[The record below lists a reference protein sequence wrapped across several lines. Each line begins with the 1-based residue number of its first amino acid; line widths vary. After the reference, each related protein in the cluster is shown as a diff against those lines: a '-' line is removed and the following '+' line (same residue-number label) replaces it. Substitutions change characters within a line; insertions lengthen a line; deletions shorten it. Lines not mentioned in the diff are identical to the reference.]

1 MIITIE
7 DLQKFTQ
14 IYPDDNET
22 QQDLFIQAA
31 NDIVCNYLRYNPEE
45 KEYNIFASGT
55 DTKEIEI
62 NYSPITEIK
71 EIKINNETINIDN
84 IAFMDNFIFYK
95 DSNTFPKGNKNINII
110 FKAGYKEIPAIIKLT
125 TLRIAGIL
133 QTENN
138 NNIGISSKSFQ
149 DSGTR
154 TFVNTTNFDKYLLPI
169 SDYRIK

>member
-14 IYPDDNET
+14 VYPDDNET
-22 QQDLFIQAA
+22 QQELFIQAA
-31 NDIVCNYLRYNPEE
+31 SDIVCNYLRYNPEE
-45 KEYNIFASGT
+45 KEYNIFVNGT
-55 DTKEIEI
+55 ETGEIEI
-62 NYSPITEIK
+62 NYNPITEIK
-71 EIKINNETINIDN
+71 EIKINNEAINIDN
-84 IAFMDNFIFYK
+84 IAFYNNCIFYK
-95 DSNTFPKGNKNINII
+95 DSNAFPKGKINII
-110 FKAGYKEIPAIIKLT
+110 FKAGYKLIPAIIKLT
-125 TLRIAGIL
+125 TLRIAGII

>member
-22 QQDLFIQAA
+22 QQELFIQAA
-31 NDIVCNYLRYNPEE
+31 SDIVCNYLRYNPEE
-45 KEYNIFASGT
+45 KEYNIFVNGT
-55 DTKEIEI
+55 ETEEIEI
-62 NYSPITEIK
+62 NYNPITEIK
-71 EIKINNETINIDN
+71 EIKINNEAINIDN
-84 IAFMDNFIFYK
+84 IAFYNNCIFYK
-95 DSNTFPKGNKNINII
+95 DSNTFPKGKINII
-110 FKAGYKEIPAIIKLT
+110 FKAGYKVIPAIIKLT

>member
-14 IYPDDNET
+14 IYPDDNQN
-22 QQDLFIQAA
+22 QQELFIQAA
-31 NDIVCNYLRYNPEE
+31 TDIVCNYLRYNPEE
-45 KEYNIFASGT
+45 KEYNIFVNGNGIN
-55 DTKEIEI
+55 EIEI
-62 NYSPITEIK
+62 NYKPITEIK
-71 EIKINNETINIDN
+71 EIKVNNEKTNIEK
-84 IAFMDNFIFYK
+84 IAFTDNCIFYK
-95 DSNTFPKGNKNINII
+95 DNNIFPKGNKNINII
-110 FKAGYKEIPAIIKLT
+110 FKAGYKTIPAIIKLT

-154 TFVNTTNFDKYLLPI
+154 TFVNTTNFDKYLLQI